1 MKACRSRGGELAG
14 FLLSLLPGWGR
25 ARRSDRV
32 VWSLREVSPVTVT
45 VCSCRDISTHPRA
58 VIPLWFHPSFLRR
71 HQTCLPS
78 LKRQTACEHQAVRHK
93 LAANKCR
100 LAVQMTQEPAH
111 LAETSSLPNS
121 HSSLKDE
128 GGPLKKKRKVPR
140 IHGALSNPRRD
151 PRACGLGHGTC
162 KDVTSC
168 PQPPDKRQAST
179 SGSNVSVLT
188 RSQLVQSTQSGVSP
202 VR

>member
-1 MKACRSRGGELAG
+1 M
-14 FLLSLLPGWGR
+14 
-25 ARRSDRV
+25 
-32 VWSLREVSPVTVT
+32 
-45 VCSCRDISTHPRA
+45 
-58 VIPLWFHPSFLRR
+58 
-71 HQTCLPS
+71 
-78 LKRQTACEHQAVRHK
+78 
-93 LAANKCR
+93 
-100 LAVQMTQEPAH
+100 
-111 LAETSSLPNS
+111 
-121 HSSLKDE
+121 
-128 GGPLKKKRKVPR
+128 PR

-202 VR
+202 VRRALSKSTTSVVRVWSAGATALLCDSGQSSGSSGRSTGMKIQLGPFSEQLPDLALHESKPLSKNLSLLSPLSCSFILSFPFIVILGFFLMLWFVWFLAVPF